1 MKISLFAAC
10 CTQNSQSGMQK
21 ASCMG
26 MDPPAQPPAR
36 VTAGTLVVDGEVC
49 VKMVGVAAELLA
61 TMKLHL
67 IRCAF
72 DLTRALN

>member
-1 MKISLFAAC
+1 
-10 CTQNSQSGMQK
+10 
-21 ASCMG
+21 MG
-26 MDPPAQPPAR
+26 MGLPAQPPAR

-67 IRCAF
+67 IRCAL
-72 DLTRALN
+72 DWARALN

>member
-1 MKISLFAAC
+1 
-10 CTQNSQSGMQK
+10 
-21 ASCMG
+21 MG
-26 MDPPAQPPAR
+26 MAPPAQPPAR
-36 VTAGTLVVDGEVC
+36 VTAVTLVVHGEVC